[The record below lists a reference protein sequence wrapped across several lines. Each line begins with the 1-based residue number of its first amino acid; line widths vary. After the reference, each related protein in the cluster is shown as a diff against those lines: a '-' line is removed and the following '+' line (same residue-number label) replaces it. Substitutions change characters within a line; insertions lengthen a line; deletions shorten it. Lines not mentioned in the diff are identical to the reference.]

1 MMDLAHIWQYWAS
14 GGMLLLPLAV
24 VSFGIGLLVLQTQFA
39 TRKLLRQG
47 RKVQAWLANL
57 VGPLDLT
64 ALQQL
69 LPRNEFTSVFARALE
84 HVQQTGGSPLDVLVR
99 HEESAMQCLRKD
111 LVLLAAL
118 TAAAPLLGLLGTVGG
133 MIATFDA
140 VAEVSGQTGTRV
152 AGGISQALITTQFG
166 LVVAMP
172 GVVGLAHLRQA
183 TRDVQLLLGDC
194 HAHLVAVLGPARP
207 VARQEVAA

>member
-1 MMDLAHIWQYWAS
+1 MIELAHIWQYWAS
-14 GGMLLLPLAV
+14 GGLLLVPLAV
-24 VSFGIGLLVLQTQFA
+24 VSFGIVLLVAQTQLA
-39 TRKLLRQG
+39 TRALLRQG
-47 RKVQAWLANL
+47 RQVQSWLGHL
-57 VGPLDLT
+57 TGPQSPARL
-64 ALQQL
+64 LQHF
-69 LPRNEFTSVFARALE
+69 PRNDFAAVFAVALGQV
-84 HVQQTGGSPLDVLVR
+84 HATGASPLAILVR
-99 HEESAMQCLRKD
+99 HEEAALQCVRKD

-166 LVVAMP
+166 LIVAMP

-183 TRDVQLLLGDC
+183 TRDVQFLLGDC
-194 HAHLVAVLGPARP
+194 HAHLVALLGGGRGVAPAGGK
-207 VARQEVAA
+207 A